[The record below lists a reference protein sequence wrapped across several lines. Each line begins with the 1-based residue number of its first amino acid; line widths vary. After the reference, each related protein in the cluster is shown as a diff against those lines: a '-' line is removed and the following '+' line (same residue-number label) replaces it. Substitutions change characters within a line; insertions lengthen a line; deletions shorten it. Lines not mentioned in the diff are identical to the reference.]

1 MVGGNWWAGMLDVV
15 RLFSPPV
22 PPRFPPP
29 RRLLLPDTRL
39 YGASSPLFF
48 WGVFS
53 GFIRSTFFTCFIYSL
68 ASFTVQFFVDGI
80 MMSSFFTPRGARRCS
95 TSPRHPASA
104 RVLSLSLLLG
114 LSPLA
119 GITPAA
125 LATPTQVAPDQPA
138 QATPA
143 QADPEQATPASPAA
157 EENKPDNPVGMKLTS
172 GTLNISEGG
181 TVSVTTAPLSAEFRA
196 KYTFYE
202 FGIVERGENYL
213 EPYYGNPLP
222 EAQYGSKVAGLRAEG
237 KAHDNPDGSVTFTLD
252 IPKQW
257 MMVPEGTLFDVVLTY
272 YPSDKPDPH
281 DYPYEDY
288 RLTARIPLPTVRD
301 PEPDQPTYRYSIS
314 AIDKPWQDTTLT
326 VEGYHILPPNIV
338 GGYDSQAY
346 VTLYEADP
354 ATGKI
359 MGHPVFSHIVPLT
372 GNCLHHCTGF
382 RNNYFGTKMTIPAGT
397 LKPGRLYM
405 IGIYGSNLPHPGE
418 EDYNGSLLTSV
429 AQFLP
434 VRSGQPSDNQP
445 NPDQPV
451 ARPDLYIP
459 YKRIN
464 PYQEMNTLT
473 ARVSNLPKLT
483 EGYYR
488 FSVQATDIFGEL
500 TGEKALE
507 QVIPVERIHDGA
519 AEEKLNVPGSTLN
532 YEGSYRVV
540 LEKVIPGK
548 DGAADAVEPV
558 ASENLD
564 LLANTTEEQ
573 KAAVEWVK
581 QQALLDE
588 SKTVLSRRDVTV
600 ALYRLAGA
608 PHVEL
613 PATSPYADITPD
625 DPDYAAYIWA
635 RQKGITFGWADG
647 KFHPEANLSARST
660 LAFLYRYQRMV
671 APAPAP
677 ESSSLP
683 SSSAPKNSSVPG
695 DSPIR
700 VSRSHWSD
708 YERTDTAFW
717 RESLWATQQFIWGY
731 KDYSRRY
738 VEDFSLDTV
747 SSSDLAVM
755 LYRMTHGGSRL
766 G

>member
-1 MVGGNWWAGMLDVV
+1 MFGVV
-15 RLFSPPV
+15 RLFSPSV
-22 PPRFPPP
+22 PPLLFVSPERFFSPVEGF
-29 RRLLLPDTRL
+29 LFTL
-39 YGASSPLFF
+39 YPLDFF
-48 WGVFS
+48 A
-53 GFIRSTFFTCFIYSL
+53 RFIYSL
-68 ASFTVQFFVDGI
+68 TSFTVQFFVDGI
-80 MMSSFFTPRGARRCS
+80 MMSSFFTPRGAPHHS
-95 TSPRHPASA
+95 DTPRHPASTRA
-104 RVLSLSLLLG
+104 LSLSLLLG

-125 LATPTQVAPDQPA
+125 LATPAQAAPEQQAQPA
-138 QATPA
+138 QAA
-143 QADPEQATPASPAA
+143 PASPAD
-157 EENKPDNPVGMKLTS
+157 EQKKPDNPVGMKLTS

-196 KYTFYE
+196 KYTLYE
-202 FGIVERGENYL
+202 FGIVERGKNYL
-213 EPYYGNPLP
+213 QSHYGDPLP
-222 EAQYGSKVAGLRAEG
+222 EAQYGSKVASLRAEG

-257 MMVPEGTLFDVVLTY
+257 MMVPEDTLFDVALTY

-281 DYPYEDY
+281 DYPYDDP
-288 RLTARIPLPTVRD
+288 RITARIPLPTVRD

-346 VTLYEADP
+346 ITLYEADP

-359 MGHPVFSHIVPLT
+359 MGRPVFSHVVPLT

-418 EDYNGSLLTSV
+418 EDYNGSLLTSA

-459 YKRIN
+459 HKRIN

-473 ARVSNLPKLT
+473 ARVSGLPKLT

-548 DGAADAVEPV
+548 DGAADTVEPV

-564 LLANTTEEQ
+564 LLANTAEEQ

-600 ALYRLAGA
+600 ALYRLAGS
-608 PHVEL
+608 PKVEL
-613 PATSPYADITPD
+613 PATSPYGDITPD

-635 RQKGITFGWADG
+635 RQQGVTFGWIDG
-647 KFHPEANLSARST
+647 NFHPDAQLSTRSIV
-660 LAFLYRYQRMV
+660 AFLYRYQRSRGKV
-671 APAPAP
+671 SPILPTAEPQPRNG
-677 ESSSLP
+677 SLP
-683 SSSAPKNSSVPG
+683 GSK
-695 DSPIR
+695 DSEL
-700 VSRSHWSD
+700 STKYWA
-708 YERTDTAFW
+708 TDLNEGSAFW
-717 RESLWATQQFIWGY
+717 SESRWAVQQHIWGY
-731 KDYSRRY
+731 AEDWLR
-738 VEDFSLDTV
+738 EDFTWPQTTTY
-747 SSSDLAVM
+747 DLAVM
-755 LYRMTHGGSRL
+755 LYRMAQGGSRL
-766 G
+766 R

>member
-1 MVGGNWWAGMLDVV
+1 VGWNARRSSTFQPAGAT
-15 RLFSPPV
+15 PV
-22 PPRFPPP
+22 FLPCLLRV
-29 RRLLLPDTRL
+29 LLPSTRL

-48 WGVFS
+48 G
-53 GFIRSTFFTCFIYSL
+53 GLLRLYPLNFFTCFIYSP

-80 MMSSFFTPRGARRCS
+80 TMSSFFTPRGAS
-95 TSPRHPASA
+95 HHSDTPRHPASA
-104 RVLSLSLLLG
+104 RALSLSLLLG

-125 LATPTQVAPDQPA
+125 LATPTQAAPEQQAQPA
-138 QATPA
+138 QAA
-143 QADPEQATPASPAA
+143 PASPAD
-157 EENKPDNPVGMKLTS
+157 EQKKPDNPVGMKLTS

-196 KYTFYE
+196 KYTLYE
-202 FGIVERGENYL
+202 FGIVERGKNYL
-213 EPYYGNPLP
+213 QSHYGDPLP
-222 EAQYGSKVAGLRAEG
+222 EAQYGSKVASLRAEG

-257 MMVPEGTLFDVVLTY
+257 MMVPEDTLFDVALTY

-281 DYPYEDY
+281 DYPYDDP
-288 RLTARIPLPTVRD
+288 RITARIPLPTVRD

-346 VTLYEADP
+346 ITLYEADP

-359 MGHPVFSHIVPLT
+359 MGRPVFSHVVPLT

-418 EDYNGSLLTSV
+418 EDYNGSLLTSA

-459 YKRIN
+459 HKRIN

-473 ARVSNLPKLT
+473 ARVSGLPKLT

-548 DGAADAVEPV
+548 DGAADTVEPV

-564 LLANTTEEQ
+564 LLANTAEEQ

-600 ALYRLAGA
+600 ALYRLAGS
-608 PHVEL
+608 PKVEL
-613 PATSPYADITPD
+613 PATSPYGDITPD

-635 RQKGITFGWADG
+635 RQQGVTFGWIDG
-647 KFHPEANLSARST
+647 NFHPDAQLSTRSIV
-660 LAFLYRYQRMV
+660 AFLYRYQRSRGKV
-671 APAPAP
+671 SPILPTAEPQPRNG
-677 ESSSLP
+677 SLP
-683 SSSAPKNSSVPG
+683 GSK
-695 DSPIR
+695 DSEL
-700 VSRSHWSD
+700 STKYWA
-708 YERTDTAFW
+708 TDLNEGSAFW
-717 RESLWATQQFIWGY
+717 SESRWAVQQHIWGY
-731 KDYSRRY
+731 AEDWLR
-738 VEDFSLDTV
+738 EDFTWPQTTTY
-747 SSSDLAVM
+747 DLAVM
-755 LYRMTHGGSRL
+755 LYRMAQGGSRL
-766 G
+766 R

>member
-1 MVGGNWWAGMLDVV
+1 MVTGGLECSTQFG
-15 RLFSPPV
+15 FSARRCRFCFSSLPLRVLV
-22 PPRFPPP
+22 PY
-29 RRLLLPDTRL
+29 TRL
-39 YGASSPLFF
+39 YGAASPLSF
-48 WGVFS
+48 WGFL
-53 GFIRSTFFTCFIYSL
+53 FTLYPLDFFTLFIYSL
-68 ASFTVQFFVDGI
+68 ASLTVQFFVDGI
-80 MMSSFFTPRGARRCS
+80 MMSSFFTPRGARCRS
-95 TSPRHPASA
+95 TAPRHFNTPRHPASA
-104 RVLSLSLLLG
+104 RALSLSLLLG

-125 LATPTQVAPDQPA
+125 LATPAQAAPEHPA
-138 QATPA
+138 QPI
-143 QADPEQATPASPAA
+143 QATPASPTD
-157 EENKPDNPVGMKLTS
+157 EQKKPDNPVGMKLTS

-181 TVSVTTAPLSAEFRA
+181 TISVTTAPLNAEFRA

-202 FGIVERGENYL
+202 FGIVERGKNYL
-213 EPYYGNPLP
+213 QSHYGDPLP
-222 EAQYGSKVAGLRAEG
+222 EAQYGSKVASLRAEG

-281 DYPYEDY
+281 DYPYEDL
-288 RLTARIPLPTVRD
+288 RSTARIPLPTVRD
-301 PEPDQPTYRYSIS
+301 PEPNQPTYRYSIS

-326 VEGYHILPPNIV
+326 VEGYHILHPNIV

-359 MGHPVFSHIVPLT
+359 MGRPVFSHVVPMT
-372 GNCLHHCTGF
+372 GDCWNYCIGF
-382 RNNYFGTKMTIPAGT
+382 RNNYFATKMTIPAGT
-397 LKPGRLYM
+397 LKPGRLYV

-445 NPDQPV
+445 NPDQQL

-459 YKRIN
+459 YKRLN

-473 ARVSNLPKLT
+473 TRISNLPKLT
-483 EGYYR
+483 EGHYR
-488 FSVQATDIFGEL
+488 FSVQATDDSGEP

-507 QVIPVERIHDGA
+507 QVIP
-519 AEEKLNVPGSTLN
+519 AEHVLSGSTDEKLNIPGSTLN

-600 ALYRLAGA
+600 ALYRLAGS
-608 PHVEL
+608 PKVEL
-613 PATSPYADITPD
+613 PATSPYADVATSN
-625 DPDYAAYIWA
+625 PDYTAYIWA

-647 KFHPEANLSARST
+647 KFHPEAKLSTRST
-660 LAFLYRYQRMV
+660 LAFLYRYQRML
-671 APAPAP
+671 ASAPAP

-683 SSSAPKNSSVPG
+683 SLSVPKNSSVPG

-738 VEDFSLDTV
+738 AEDFSSDTV
-747 SSSDLAVM
+747 SSSELAVM
-755 LYRMTHGGSRL
+755 LYRMEHGGSRL
-766 G
+766 R